1 LFLLLVSLQV
11 LELSV
16 PEVLAERFEE
26 PAMQLET
33 SAPFLSVE
41 ANSLLNSQ
49 IAATIVTPIINTVL
63 IVGSASSETACDLM

>member
-1 LFLLLVSLQV
+1 VV
-11 LELSV
+11 
-16 PEVLAERFEE
+16 EVVAPAVEGVRFEE

-63 IVGSASSETACDLM
+63 IVGSASSETDCDLM